1 MNDRSLIQSRRT
13 HLWISSL
20 QFTIL
25 GYNGVMDDSTNVLAW
40 PTSPGHVTVRPLSS
54 KSPCK
59 VWLIRRESDQLY
71 LTLKLSLTMENI
83 TSLRQEQ
90 VTQSRKYVVDFYGTL
105 STQLGEGLVMEYC
118 PGGSVADLVASR
130 SAFGLG
136 ECVTA
141 LAPIA
146 QTLSVMHAQG
156 QRHGDLSPANILLTA
171 KGMPKIID
179 FQESASARQALT
191 GSGTP
196 GFMAPEMQAGVRESQ
211 VGEQDVFSLGACLWF
226 LLSGRIPEEE
236 LMRPPASVMF
246 PGIPSI
252 IHELLIDSLNPDP
265 QARPTAD
272 QFART
277 LFASC
282 PAEPISWEG
291 HVAPE
296 ATHLMETIHPSAE
309 QNAAHKRFKRQA
321 DTASRQRSPSR
332 DDSWHSHRLR
342 RTPGAV
348 KLAGA
353 AALGSL
359 VIIGSLVGVN
369 HFRAAV
375 ATETTAATAVPSA
388 EQSCRIEDGAH
399 VPACAL
405 NRDTVISAFLA
416 LSRERDEAMG
426 QLAGEKLKGLYT
438 SGAEQLQR
446 DLETIDQLRKMGL
459 EFAGLRTRLT
469 DVTVSARG
477 QGDSVI
483 LAATSTQE
491 EYRYV
496 DARGATVHAVQAAQ
510 PQRIEVEL
518 VLEDERWKIGKVLR
532 R

>member
-1 MNDRSLIQSRRT
+1 
-13 HLWISSL
+13 
-20 QFTIL
+20 
-25 GYNGVMDDSTNVLAW
+25 MDESTNVLAW
-40 PTSPGHVTVRPLSS
+40 PTSPGHVTVKPLSA

-59 VWLIRRESDQLY
+59 VWLIRRESDQMY

-83 TSLRQEQ
+83 TSLRQEE
-90 VTQSRKYVVDFYGTL
+90 VRQSRKYVVDFYGTL
-105 STQLGEGLVMEYC
+105 PTQFGEGLIMEYC
-118 PGGSVADLVASR
+118 PGGSLADLVASR
-130 SAFGLG
+130 SAFALG

-146 QTLSVMHAQG
+146 QTLSVMHSQG

-179 FQESASARQALT
+179 FQETASSSQALT

-196 GFMAPEMQAGVRESQ
+196 GFVAPEMQAGLLEGQ
-211 VGEQDVFSLGACLWF
+211 TGEQDVYSLGACLWF
-226 LLSGRIPEEE
+226 LLSGRVPEDE

-246 PGIPSI
+246 PSVPSI
-252 IHELLIDSLNPDP
+252 IHELLIDSMNPVP

-272 QFART
+272 QFARA

-282 PAEPISWEG
+282 PAEPIHWEG

-296 ATHLMETIHPSAE
+296 ATHLMETIHPTQESG
-309 QNAAHKRFKRQA
+309 AAHRRSKRARDA
-321 DTASRQRSPSR
+321 AGRQRNSGN
-332 DDSWHSHRLR
+332 DESWHCHRLR

-348 KLAGA
+348 KLVGA
-353 AALGSL
+353 AVLGIMVVLGSM
-359 VIIGSLVGVN
+359 VGVN

-375 ATETTAATAVPSA
+375 ANETTAPATAPPA
-388 EQSCRIEDGAH
+388 GQDCRIKDAAQ

-405 NRDTVISAFLA
+405 NRETVVSAFLA
-416 LSRERDEAMG
+416 LSGERDEAMG
-426 QLAGEKLKGLYT
+426 QLAGERLKELYT
-438 SGAEQLQR
+438 PGAEQLER
-446 DLETIDQLRKMGL
+446 DLETIDQLRDMGL
-459 EFAGLRTRLT
+459 GLEGLRTRLK

-477 QGDSVI
+477 QGDTVI

-496 DARGATVHAVQAAQ
+496 DAEGATMHTVQAAE
-510 PQRIEVEL
+510 PQSIEVEM
-518 VLEDERWKIGKVLR
+518 VLDESGWKIGKVLR

>member
-1 MNDRSLIQSRRT
+1 
-13 HLWISSL
+13 
-20 QFTIL
+20 
-25 GYNGVMDDSTNVLAW
+25 MDESTNVLAW
-40 PTSPGHVTVRPLSS
+40 PTSPGHVTVKPLSA

-59 VWLIRRESDQLY
+59 VWLIRRESDQSY
-71 LTLKLSLTMENI
+71 LTLKLSLTIENI
-83 TSLRQEQ
+83 VSMRQEQ
-90 VTQSRKYVVDFYGTL
+90 ITQSRKYVVDFYGTL
-105 STQLGEGLVMEYC
+105 MTQLGEGLIMEYC
-118 PGGSVADLVASR
+118 PGGSLAELVANR
-130 SAFGLG
+130 SAFALG

-179 FQESASARQALT
+179 FQESASDQQVLS

-196 GFMAPEMQAGVRESQ
+196 GFMAPEMQAGTREGQ
-211 VGEQDVFSLGACLWF
+211 TGEQDVFSLGACLWF
-226 LLSGRIPEEE
+226 LLSGRVPEEE

-246 PGIPSI
+246 PGLPTI
-252 IHELLIDSLNPDP
+252 IHELLIDSLNQDP

-282 PAEPISWEG
+282 PAEPIRWEG
-291 HVAPE
+291 HIAAE
-296 ATHLMETIHPSAE
+296 ATHLMETIHPATEQHAARNRLKRRKDPAASKRSAVSHE
-309 QNAAHKRFKRQA
+309 TWQI
-321 DTASRQRSPSR
+321 
-332 DDSWHSHRLR
+332 HRLR

-353 AALGSL
+353 GVLGLAVILGSFL
-359 VIIGSLVGVN
+359 GVN

-375 ATETTAATAVPSA
+375 ATETSATPAPTPAAP
-388 EQSCRIEDGAH
+388 SCRIEDGAQ

-416 LSRERDEAMG
+416 LTGERDDAMG
-426 QLAGEKLKGLYT
+426 KLAGEKLKGLYAE
-438 SGAEQLQR
+438 GAEQLQR
-446 DLETIDQLRKMGL
+446 DLETIAQLQKMGL
-459 EFAGLRTRLT
+459 GIDRLRTKLE
-469 DVTVSARG
+469 DVSITARG
-477 QGDSVI
+477 LGDSVI
-483 LAATSTQE
+483 LAATSTQS

-496 DARGATVHAVQAAQ
+496 DAQGETIHTVQAAP

-518 VLEDERWKIGKVLR
+518 VLVQEQWKIGKVLR

>member
-1 MNDRSLIQSRRT
+1 M
-13 HLWISSL
+13 
-20 QFTIL
+20 
-25 GYNGVMDDSTNVLAW
+25 
-40 PTSPGHVTVRPLSS
+40 
-54 KSPCK
+54 
-59 VWLIRRESDQLY
+59 Y

-83 TSLRQEQ
+83 ASLRQEQ

-105 STQLGEGLVMEYC
+105 PTQLGEGLIMEYC
-118 PGGSVADLVASR
+118 PGGSLADLVASR

-156 QRHGDLSPANILLTA
+156 QHHGDLSPANILLTA

-179 FQESASARQALT
+179 FQEAGSARQVLT

-196 GFMAPEMQAGVRESQ
+196 GFMAPETQAGARESQ
-211 VGEQDVFSLGACLWF
+211 AGEQDVFSLGACLWF
-226 LLSGRIPEEE
+226 LLSGRVPEEE

-246 PGIPSI
+246 PGIPAI
-252 IHELLIDSLNPDP
+252 IHELLIDSLNPVP

-282 PAEPISWEG
+282 PAEPIRWEG

-296 ATHLMETIHPSAE
+296 ATHLMETIHPSTDQDAG
-309 QNAAHKRFKRQA
+309 HSRFKRK
-321 DTASRQRSPSR
+321 TETTSRQRSAGQ
-332 DDSWHSHRLR
+332 DGSWHSRRLR

-353 AALGSL
+353 AVLGFL
-359 VIIGSLVGVN
+359 VILGSLVGVN

-375 ATETTAATAVPSA
+375 ATETTATTEVPSA
-388 EQSCRIEDGAH
+388 EQSCRIRDGGQ

-426 QLAGEKLKGLYT
+426 QLAGDRLKGLYVAE
-438 SGAEQLQR
+438 AEQLQR
-446 DLETIDQLRKMGL
+446 DLESIDQLRKMDLGF
-459 EFAGLRTRLT
+459 EGLRTKLT

-477 QGDSVI
+477 QGNSVI
-483 LAATSTQE
+483 LAATSAQE

-496 DARGATVHAVQAAQ
+496 DAHGATVHTVQAAE

-518 VLEDERWKIGKVLR
+518 VLAEERWKIGKVLR